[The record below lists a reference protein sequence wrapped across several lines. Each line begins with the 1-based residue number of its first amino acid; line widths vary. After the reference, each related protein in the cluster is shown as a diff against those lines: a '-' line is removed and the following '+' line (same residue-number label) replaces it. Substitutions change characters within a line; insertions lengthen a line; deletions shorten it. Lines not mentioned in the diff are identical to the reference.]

1 MSRSILVVED
11 SEAMRSLI
19 GSILADVGVGDE
31 DEFTIVEAQ
40 NGFEALKLLPR
51 HRFEVILLDIN
62 MPDINGLELLNFLK
76 SDDRY
81 RNIPTV
87 VISTEGKEEDRKRGL
102 AMGANQYLIKPFDP
116 DELVRIVRRL
126 VQERADQ

>member
-102 AMGANQYLIKPFDP
+102 AMGANEYLIKPFDP

>member
-19 GSILADVGVGDE
+19 GSILADVEAGDE

-51 HRFEVILLDIN
+51 HRFAVILLDIN

-102 AMGANQYLIKPFDP
+102 AMGANEYLIKPFDP

-126 VQERADQ
+126 IQERVDR

>member
-19 GSILADVGVGDE
+19 GSILADVEVGDE

-102 AMGANQYLIKPFDP
+102 AMGANEYLIKPFDP